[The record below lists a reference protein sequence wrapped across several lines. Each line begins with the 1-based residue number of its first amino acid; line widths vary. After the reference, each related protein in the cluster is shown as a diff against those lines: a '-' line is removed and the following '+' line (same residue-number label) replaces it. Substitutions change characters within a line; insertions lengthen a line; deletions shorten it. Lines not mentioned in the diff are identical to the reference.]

1 MLLFFI
7 SLSLIMRTEAKTI
20 MDADDINSY
29 YLEKINKELSSED
42 RKRIEDL
49 NEKYQSL

>member
-1 MLLFFI
+1 
-7 SLSLIMRTEAKTI
+7 MRTEAKTI

-49 NEKYQSL
+49 NENTKVYEKKRKI